1 MAIDRRNSPSGCVH
15 HSDRSVQYASRD
27 YIKELDRKSGAY
39 MKLSVLNPAGRVWTM
54 VAGGGASV
62 IYADTVVNLT
72 HPVDDQQAD
81 LAELLAAVS
90 NPLPVI
96 SGVDAE
102 DAEVIKQMEF
112 YKFQISMSR
121 KRNPFDN
128 AHVESFI
135 KTLKSEEV
143 HLWEYMT
150 IEDVQMRIPYFIEDV
165 YNQTRLHSALD
176 YRPPS
181 EFEFLLE
188 STPNPCQDTLIT
200 LC

>member
-27 YIKELDRKSGAY
+27 YIKEL
-39 MKLSVLNPAGRVWTM
+39 
-54 VAGGGASV
+54 
-62 IYADTVVNLT
+62 
-72 HPVDDQQAD
+72 
-81 LAELLAAVS
+81 
-90 NPLPVI
+90 
-96 SGVDAE
+96 
-102 DAEVIKQMEF
+102 EF